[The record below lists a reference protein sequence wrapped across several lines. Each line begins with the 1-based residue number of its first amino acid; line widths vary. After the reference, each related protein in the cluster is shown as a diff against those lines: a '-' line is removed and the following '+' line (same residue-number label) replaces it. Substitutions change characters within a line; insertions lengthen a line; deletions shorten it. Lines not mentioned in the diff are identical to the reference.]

1 MLCVYICRLW
11 LNYLS
16 LSKQTNPPPL
26 PLIDI
31 LVIID
36 TFPPVLLLSNQIILA
51 LHIVVLPSYCLI
63 FDQPTKTCF
72 PQLGKCMEKGNI
84 GKRLPTLDTC
94 GIKHFK
100 VMWCLNFEG
109 VLNKENKYLKSWQIL
124 QHNPRVYRWVSG
136 WFGKKYTYTKYTWDL
151 KAVGQS
157 FQKIYDILWSA
168 DAL

>member
-1 MLCVYICRLW
+1 M
-11 LNYLS
+11 
-16 LSKQTNPPPL
+16 
-26 PLIDI
+26 
-31 LVIID
+31 
-36 TFPPVLLLSNQIILA
+36 LLLSNQIILA
-51 LHIVVLPSYCLI
+51 LHIIVLPSYCLI

-151 KAVGQS
+151 KAVGHS
-157 FQKIYDILWSA
+157 FQKIYDIPWSWDAPWGSRLWTPETPTEWNSESVTDGLTGVGGKLGNGA
-168 DAL
+168 